1 MCEAINISWSLLK
14 NSPEGSSGPADAAKN
29 KFRERL
35 MLLFPQNIDSLP
47 DLMDVEPP
55 PLYTDEKAEI
65 MRRATA
71 KRYIF
76 DTVSEDLQFLKKRNG
91 MGELMSALWLMRS
104 MRSIVQVRCGRQD
117 KSMEDHTKIRGV
129 EIQLRTI
136 QFKGVEDIEAKLEG
150 LSKQGMSVV
159 RTGLIW

>member
-1 MCEAINISWSLLK
+1 MEMCEAINVSWSLIK
-14 NSPEGSSGPADAAKN
+14 NTPEGSSGPADAAKN

-55 PLYTDEKAEI
+55 PLYTDEKTEI
-65 MRRATA
+65 MRRACA

-76 DTVSEDLQFLKKRNG
+76 DTVSEDLQFLTKRNG
-91 MGELMSALWLMRS
+91 LGELMSALWLMRFL
-104 MRSIVQVRCGRQD
+104 RSIVQVRCARQD
-117 KSMEDHTKIRGV
+117 KAVEDYTKIRGS

-136 QFKGVEDIEAKLEG
+136 QFKGVEDIQAKLEG
-150 LSKQGMSVV
+150 LSKQGM
-159 RTGLIW
+159 

>member
-1 MCEAINISWSLLK
+1 MK
-14 NSPEGSSGPADAAKN
+14 NTPEGSSGPSDAAKN

-47 DLMDVEPP
+47 DLMDLEGPP
-55 PLYTDEKAEI
+55 MYTDEKAEI

-76 DTVSEDLQFLKKRNG
+76 DTVSEDLQFFNKRNG
-91 MGELMSALWLMRS
+91 IGELMSALWLLRS
-104 MRSIVQVRCGRQD
+104 MRSIVQVRCGRRD
-117 KSMEDHTKIRGV
+117 KSMEDYTKIRGA

-150 LSKQGMSVV
+150 LSKQGIGNGEMG
-159 RTGLIW
+159 RADG

>member
-1 MCEAINISWSLLK
+1 MCEAINVSWSLIK
-14 NSPEGSSGPADAAKN
+14 NTPEGSSGPADAAKN

-55 PLYTDEKAEI
+55 PLYTDEKTEI
-65 MRRATA
+65 MRRACA

-76 DTVSEDLQFLKKRNG
+76 DTVSEDLQFLTKRNG
-91 MGELMSALWLMRS
+91 LGELMSALWLMRFL
-104 MRSIVQVRCGRQD
+104 RSIVQVRCARQD
-117 KSMEDHTKIRGV
+117 KAVEDYTKIRGS

-136 QFKGVEDIEAKLEG
+136 QFKGVEDIQAKLEG
-150 LSKQGMSVV
+150 LSKQGM
-159 RTGLIW
+159 

>member
-1 MCEAINISWSLLK
+1 
-14 NSPEGSSGPADAAKN
+14 
-29 KFRERL
+29 
-35 MLLFPQNIDSLP
+35 
-47 DLMDVEPP
+47 MDVEPP